1 MRKLALATLA
11 TIGTL
16 GVATVGSESASAGLP
31 VCRDTNGSAY
41 GGSVYVNYSTTRLG
55 CDLISG
61 QRLHLTGTPS
71 NAACQDAG
79 GHGWTS
85 TYRICWDVDY

>member
-11 TIGTL
+11 TVATF
-16 GVATVGSESASAGLP
+16 GVATVGSESASAALAP
-31 VCRDTNGSAY
+31 CRDSNGSAP
-41 GGSVYVNYSTTRLG
+41 GGSVYLGYSSTYR
-55 CDLISG
+55 CDVSPP

-71 NAACQDAG
+71 NAACQDSG
-79 GHGWTS
+79 GHGWTA